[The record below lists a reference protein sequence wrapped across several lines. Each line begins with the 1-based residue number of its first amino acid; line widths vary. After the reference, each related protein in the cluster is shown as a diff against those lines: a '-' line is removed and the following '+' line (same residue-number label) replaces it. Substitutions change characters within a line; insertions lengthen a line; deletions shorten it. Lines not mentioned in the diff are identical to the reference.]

1 MFRKLIRRATVLPFV
16 QQPDDSFDLSP
27 RCVDLL
33 IEGDR
38 IIQIAPELDV
48 TADQIVDATDLLLIP
63 GFVDAHTHTTVGVL
77 EKCGYEALPLEQ
89 WMLYLPPNE
98 RLNPRLHYLCTM
110 VAALEAVKHGTT
122 TMQDDIYAL
131 PYTPPEMFGA
141 VAQAYVDL
149 GVRASL
155 SVHAINKPLHETVP
169 YLADHLSD
177 EQKQSFIS
185 ASACTPTEW
194 ESVFRQ
200 LYRDWHGQA
209 DLITTV
215 LAPSASQRVTPELM
229 HQIAALSEEFNV
241 PIHTHL
247 LETRMQAVTG
257 AEFYGESVVAYAKRH
272 GILTHRTTI
281 AHGVWLSQADIDLV
295 AEAGATVVH
304 NVVSNHRLCSGI
316 APIRELMAAGVNL
329 ALGTDGM
336 DSFNLFDV
344 IKMAGLVHSATDGD
358 REFYPRA
365 ADVLKWATRGGA
377 RSTLLQDQIGAI
389 APGMKADFVLY
400 DLNSLTFTPRNQL
413 PLHLVYSE
421 RGRSIR
427 QVYVNGQLIVK
438 DGQVLT
444 VNESDLLAE
453 LGEHLAAYRSYRDQW
468 HQQSQT
474 LRPMMDAAFQKM
486 LSQPLPIQR
495 LNTAYRDRNSLPANI
510 AEVILP
516 LSS

>member
-1 MFRKLIRRATVLPFV
+1 MLRKLIRSATVLPFTR
-16 QQPDDSFDLSP
+16 QADGGLDLSP
-27 RCVDLL
+27 CCVDLL

-38 IIQIAPELDV
+38 IAQIAPTLEV
-48 TADQIVDATDLLLIP
+48 TADQIVDATNLLLIP

-77 EKCGYEALPLEQ
+77 EKCGYEALPLEP
-89 WMLYLPPNE
+89 WMLYLPANE
-98 RLNPRLHYLCTM
+98 RLNSRLHYLCTM
-110 VAALEAVKHGTT
+110 VAALEAVKNGTT

-155 SVHAINKPLHETVP
+155 SFHAINKPLHETVP
-169 YLADHLSD
+169 YLTDHLSD

-185 ASACTPTEW
+185 ASACTPAEW

-200 LYRDWHGQA
+200 LYHDWHGQA
-209 DLITTV
+209 ELITTV

-229 HQIAALSEEFNV
+229 HRIGALSEEYDV

-247 LETRMQAVTG
+247 LETRMQAITG
-257 AEFYGESVVAYAKRH
+257 AEFYGESVLAYAKRQ

-316 APIRELMAAGVNL
+316 APIRELMAAGVNI

-336 DSFNLFDV
+336 DNFNLFDV
-344 IKMAGLVHSATDGD
+344 IKMAGLVHSATDAD
-358 REFYPRA
+358 REFYPKA
-365 ADVLKWATRGGA
+365 ANILKWATAGGA
-377 RSTLLQDQIGAI
+377 RSTLLHDQIGAI

-400 DLNSLTFTPRNQL
+400 DLNSLAFTPRNQL
-413 PLHLVYSE
+413 PIHLVYSE

-444 VNESDLLAE
+444 VNESELLAE
-453 LGEHLAAYRSYRDQW
+453 LEEHLIEYRLYRDQW
-468 HQQSQT
+468 HQQSQI
-474 LRPMMDAAFQKM
+474 LRPAMNAAFQKM
-486 LSQPLPIQR
+486 LAQPLPIQR
-495 LNTAYRDRNSLPANI
+495 FNTAYGDRH
-510 AEVILP
+510 
-516 LSS
+516 LSSKSVTESVTEVVL

>member
-1 MFRKLIRRATVLPFV
+1 MIRKLIRNATVLPFTR
-16 QQPDDSFDLSP
+16 QTDGSLDLSP
-27 RCVDLL
+27 RPVDVL

-38 IIQIAPELDV
+38 IAQIAPTLEV
-48 TADQIVDATDLLLIP
+48 AADQIVDATHLLLIP
-63 GFVDAHTHTTVGVL
+63 GFVDAHTHTTTGVL

-89 WMLYLPPNE
+89 WMLYLPPSE
-98 RLNPRLHYLCTM
+98 KLNPRLHYLCTM
-110 VAALEAVKHGTT
+110 VAAIEAVKNGTT
-122 TMQDDIYAL
+122 ALQDDIYAL

-141 VAQAYVDL
+141 VAQAYIDL
-149 GVRASL
+149 GVRSSL
-155 SVHAINKPLHETVP
+155 SLHAINKPLHETIP
-169 YLADHLSD
+169 YLTDQLSD
-177 EQKQSFIS
+177 VQKQGFTA
-185 ASACTPTEW
+185 ASACTPEQW

-209 DLITTV
+209 ELITTV
-215 LAPSASQRVTPELM
+215 LAPSAAQRVTPDLM
-229 HQIAALSEEFNV
+229 RRIAALSEEYDV

-257 AEFYGESVVAYAKRH
+257 AEFYGESIIAYAKRH

-281 AHGVWLSQADIDLV
+281 AHGVWLTQADIDLV
-295 AEAGATVVH
+295 ADAGATVVH

-316 APIRELMAAGVNL
+316 APIRELMAAGVNI

-344 IKMAGLVHSATDGD
+344 IKMTGLVHSATDAD
-358 REFYPRA
+358 REHYPRA
-365 ADVLKWATRGGA
+365 ADILKWATAGGA
-377 RSTLLQDQIGAI
+377 RSMLLHNEIGAI

-400 DLNSLTFTPRNQL
+400 DLNSLAFTPRNQL
-413 PLHLVYSE
+413 PIHLVYSE

-453 LGEHLAAYRSYRDQW
+453 LGEYLAEYRIDRDQW

-474 LRPMMDAAFQKM
+474 LRPLMDAAFQKM
-486 LSQPLPIQR
+486 LNQPLPIQR
-495 LNTAYRDRNSLPANI
+495 FNTAYRDRDALPATV
-510 AEVILP
+510 AEVILQ

>member
-1 MFRKLIRRATVLPFV
+1 MLRKLIRNATVLPFT
-16 QQPDDSFDLSP
+16 QQADGSLDLSP
-27 RCVDLL
+27 QCVDILV
-33 IEGDR
+33 EGDR
-38 IIQIAPELDV
+38 ISQVAPNLEIA
-48 TADQIVDATDLLLIP
+48 ADQVVDATNLLLIP
-63 GFVDAHTHTTVGVL
+63 GFVDAHTHTTVGIL

-98 RLNPRLHYLCTM
+98 KLSSRVHYLCTM
-110 VAALEAVKHGTT
+110 VAALEAVKNGTT

-155 SVHAINKPLHETVP
+155 SLHAINKPLHETVP
-169 YLADHLSD
+169 YLTDQLTD
-177 EQKQSFIS
+177 EQKQGFIA
-185 ASACTPTEW
+185 ASSCTPTEW
-194 ESVFRQ
+194 EAVFRQ
-200 LYRDWHGQA
+200 IYRDWHGQA
-209 DLITTV
+209 NRITTM

-229 HQIAALSEEFNV
+229 HRIAALSEEFNV

-257 AEFYGESVVAYAKRH
+257 LEFFGESVIAYAKRH

-316 APIRELMAAGVNL
+316 APIRELIAGGVNV

-344 IKMAGLVHSATDGD
+344 IKMAGLVHSTVDEK
-358 REFYPRA
+358 RESYPRA
-365 ADVLKWATRGGA
+365 ADILKWATYGGA
-377 RSTLLQDQIGAI
+377 RSTLLQNQVGAI

-400 DLNSLTFTPRNQL
+400 DLNSLSFTPRNQL
-413 PLHLVYSE
+413 PIHLVYSE

-438 DGQVLT
+438 DSQVLT
-444 VNESDLLAE
+444 VNEADLLAE
-453 LGEHLAAYRSYRDQW
+453 LSEHLKEYYAYREQW
-468 HQQSQT
+468 HQQSKA
-474 LRPMMDAAFQKM
+474 LRPLMDAAFQKM
-486 LSQPLPIQR
+486 LTQPLPIQR
-495 LNTAYRDRNSLPANI
+495 FNVAYGDQSHAPMRVSEEALQI
-510 AEVILP
+510 
-516 LSS
+516 SS